1 MDYLNSM
8 MPLIGSYGGRVV
20 LAIIT
25 LIIGFRIIGTVVKL
39 VMKGLNSS
47 SDDETLN
54 NFLRGLISTLL
65 KVLLLISVASI
76 VGVETTSFVAVIGAA
91 SFAVGLALQGSLSNF
106 AGGVLLIIFKPF
118 KAGDLIEAQGYLGI
132 VSEIQLFVTILKTLD
147 NRTVIIPNGPL
158 ASGSMVNFSTEP
170 ERRVDM
176 VFGIGYGD
184 DIAKSKATIHKVID
198 ADERIIKEEGDRA
211 PFVVV
216 SELADSSV
224 NFTVRVWCKAEDYWG
239 VYFDMH
245 ENIKVTF
252 DKEGISIPFP
262 QMDVHTHQVK

>member
-1 MDYLNSM
+1 MDINTILTVVNQYGR
-8 MPLIGSYGGRVV
+8 PILIAL
-20 LAIIT
+20 LA
-25 LIIGFRIIGTVVKL
+25 LIIGFRVINWVVKVL
-39 VMKGLNSS
+39 MSVLSKNSE
-47 SDDETLN
+47 DVTLN
-54 NFLRGLISTLL
+54 NFLRGLVSTLL

-76 VGVETTSFVAVIGAA
+76 LGVETTSFVAVIGAA

-106 AGGVLLIIFKPF
+106 AGGVLLILFKPF
-118 KAGDLIEAQGYLGI
+118 KAGDLIEAQGYLGV

-184 DIAKSKATIHKVID
+184 DIAKTKATIHKVID

-252 DKEGISIPFP
+252 DKEGINIPFP